1 MSCTLTRVAKE
12 TTMSDNTSSAAAAR
26 ASSQV
31 PAKKKFPT
39 SFGVFSPTGYVL
51 MVFADDANAEMARR
65 ALIEHGFNDNDVT
78 HYNKNEVMKEFEQSE
93 QHAEDPLQIGQEV

>member
-51 MVFADDANAEMARR
+51 MVFSDDAKAEEARR
-65 ALIEHGFNDNDVT
+65 ALLEHGFKEPEVT
-78 HYNKNEVMKEFEQSE
+78 HYDRQEVLNDIEKNEK
-93 QHAEDPLQIGQEV
+93 HAEEPLQIG